1 MYIRDIF
8 LETYDEKFL
17 IALLRFATQELSVV
31 TEIDEAC
38 SMWRLFAVANR
49 YKFGSQ
55 AGESRQHS
63 LMYVHGA

>member
-31 TEIDEAC
+31 MEIDGAC
-38 SMWRLFAVANR
+38 SMWSLVVVANK
-49 YKFGSQ
+49 YKNRTQ
-55 AGESRQHS
+55 VGESC
-63 LMYVHGA
+63 